1 MIDPEDVDYNQSCP
15 KCVHVVDLNEALIEE
30 NERLRDHMESMIVL
44 VQKFEADKAQLTSQ
58 NDAKISA
65 LEREV
70 DFLQKEKENSH
81 TNTTRDH

>member
-44 VQKFEADKAQLTSQ
+44 VQKFEANKA
-58 NDAKISA
+58 
-65 LEREV
+65 
-70 DFLQKEKENSH
+70 
-81 TNTTRDH
+81 